1 MNSFTLNLIVAGF
14 VAFVVCK
21 SQAAPIV
28 VPETSSAIADSKNTG
43 KPAKKV
49 TYKKGK
55 DLSFDSQVVE
65 GNVYRPELSVVTGDT
80 ELGGTG
86 VLRLRTELKDHI
98 LLDMGGT
105 SL

>member
-1 MNSFTLNLIVAGF
+1 MS
-14 VAFVVCK
+14 
-21 SQAAPIV
+21 
-28 VPETSSAIADSKNTG
+28 
-43 KPAKKV
+43 
-49 TYKKGK
+49 YKKGK

-98 LLDMGGT
+98 SLEMGGT